1 MTSRVLTLAN
11 SVRKIQTTVRPAL
24 LASSVLSNAGA
35 IISLIDLT
43 QGLISELI
51 DRLVIIDN

>member
-1 MTSRVLTLAN
+1 MTLAN
-11 SVRKIQTTVRPAL
+11 SVRKAQTTVRPAL

-51 DRLVIIDN
+51 DRLVIIDS